1 MIGGSMKTPGTL
13 FFVLRW
19 FSPQFSMGLL
29 LLVSGALGL
38 YSYEPDPI
46 DLLPVQSL
54 VGMLGPWPY
63 LTGVAL
69 GCVNAGIAWRNGAW
83 LRRGR

>member
-1 MIGGSMKTPGTL
+1 MKTPGTL
-13 FFVLRW
+13 LFVLRW
-19 FSPQFSMGLL
+19 FSQQFSMGFL
-29 LLVSGALGL
+29 LLVLGALGL

-46 DLLPVQSL
+46 DLPVQSL

-69 GCVNAGIAWRNGAW
+69 GGANAVIAWRNGAW